1 MTAWALNAGA
11 GEPIFGAISF
21 VVEGEKKVGKKKGLL
36 LLFGGEKESET
47 SLLSHFFLFQRER
60 ERTLC
65 SQKAQSFTLAFS
77 RERTR

>member
-1 MTAWALNAGA
+1 LNAGA

-60 ERTLC
+60 ERELFVRKRHRA
-65 SQKAQSFTLAFS
+65 SLSRSLAS
-77 RERTR
+77 ERDE